1 MARVCVFDVNET
13 LLDLAALDPHFQRV
27 FGDAGVRKT
36 WFGQFIKAAFVATI
50 INDYHD
56 FGKVGG
62 AAFDM
67 TTQIVGATVSAED
80 RTQILSN
87 VRALPPH
94 PEIKESFDRLRAA
107 GMRMAALTNSTEEVA
122 RAQLTN
128 AGLADY
134 LELILSADMV
144 QRLKPAPEP
153 YQMAAQRLGVDISQI
168 RLIAAHD
175 WDVAGAMRAGAA
187 AAFVARPGMV
197 LNPLFPAP
205 DVVGDTMLA
214 VVDKIIAA
222 EANEP

>member
-1 MARVCVFDVNET
+1 VARVCVFDVNET
-13 LLDLAALDPHFQRV
+13 LLNLAALDPHFQRV

-36 WFGQFIKAAFVATI
+36 WFGQFIKAAFLATI

-67 TTQIVGATVSAED
+67 TTQIVGATVSSED
-80 RTQILSN
+80 RTQILSS

-168 RLIAAHD
+168 RLVAAHD
-175 WDVAGAMRAGAA
+175 WDVAGAMQAGAA

-205 DVVGDTMLA
+205 DVVGDTMLD
-214 VVDKIIAA
+214 VVDQIIAT
-222 EANEP
+222 EAN

>member
-1 MARVCVFDVNET
+1 VARVCVFDVNET
-13 LLDLAALDPHFQRV
+13 LLNLAALDPHFQRV

-36 WFGQFIKAAFVATI
+36 WFGQFIKAAFLATI

-67 TTQIVGATVSAED
+67 TTQIVGATVSSED
-80 RTQILSN
+80 RTQILSS

-175 WDVAGAMRAGAA
+175 WDVAGAMQAGAA

-205 DVVGDTMLA
+205 DVVGDTMLD
-214 VVDKIIAA
+214 VVDQIIAT
-222 EANEP
+222 EAN